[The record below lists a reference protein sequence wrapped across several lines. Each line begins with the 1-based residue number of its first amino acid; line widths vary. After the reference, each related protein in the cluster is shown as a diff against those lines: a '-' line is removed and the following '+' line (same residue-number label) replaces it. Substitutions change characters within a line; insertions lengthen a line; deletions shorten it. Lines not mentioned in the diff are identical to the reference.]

1 MFIHDCTDMDRYHG
15 CPTLP
20 CTPPGYHWGWFQFD
34 LAKQMVAQA
43 PRYGLTLLVEDCCW
57 ECRWCQADGCSLAH
71 NCVCVDRGGLAGGG
85 WGSHR
90 LTGCPCDAPSCVMS
104 PIGIAIAGGI
114 ELRRARRSSQDN
126 VF

>member
-20 CTPPGYHWGWFQFD
+20 CTPPGHHWGWFQFD

-43 PRYGLTLLVEDCCW
+43 PRYGLTLLGE

-90 LTGCPCDAPSCVMS
+90 RRCSKGVDLLLLSKVAETEKPQ
-104 PIGIAIAGGI
+104 
-114 ELRRARRSSQDN
+114 RARVASW
-126 VF
+126 